1 MDAPLAVSYRLQTA
15 AGKAADGREVALAG
29 VERNLLIRR
38 HVQSNKENRVEHIA
52 ALCDKQPLLSQSTM
66 ADDGSV
72 SRLGVTR
79 ISRSV
84 IQHN

>member
-29 VERNLLIRR
+29 VEERNLLIRR

-52 ALCDKQPLLSQSTM
+52 ALCDK
-66 ADDGSV
+66 
-72 SRLGVTR
+72 
-79 ISRSV
+79 
-84 IQHN
+84 